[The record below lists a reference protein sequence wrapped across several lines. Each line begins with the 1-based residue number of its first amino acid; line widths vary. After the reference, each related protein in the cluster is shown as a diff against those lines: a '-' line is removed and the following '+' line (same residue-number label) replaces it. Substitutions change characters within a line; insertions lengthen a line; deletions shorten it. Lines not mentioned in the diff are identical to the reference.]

1 MSPEQEGAGVD
12 RPGGGP
18 EGLGRPS
25 GGPEGMPEAA
35 QVRLAES
42 DRVGSWTSDLSSA
55 ELVAVRGVGF
65 EPAGLV
71 LGSSIYHLGSQWGAL
86 GFGVWGRSGYYR
98 SYPCPHGYSYMVEG
112 HEWGQNWEHTQYER
126 GMEEAF
132 GLALSRLVSEAQ
144 AIHAHG
150 VVGVRVTLR
159 AVQGMSQVV
168 EVTVLGTAVRRPG
181 VPPLAV
187 PFTSHLSGQDFA
199 KLISTGWIAAGLVM
213 GVAAVEADDGCGT
226 RQILN
231 SWNNWE
237 VEQYSDAV
245 ERCREIAVHRLE
257 EAAGH
262 LGEGVV
268 GVEADLSIR
277 EAGGREAKV
286 ADMRAIGTAV
296 RQFRRA
302 SMPDPP
308 LTIMRLTDR

>member
-1 MSPEQEGAGVD
+1 MAPQDPEA
-12 RPGGGP
+12 GGGP
-18 EGLGRPS
+18 VL
-25 GGPEGMPEAA
+25 PEAA
-35 QVRLAES
+35 SSRLAES
-42 DRVGSWTSDLSSA
+42 ARARSWTSDLSPA

-71 LGSSIYHLGSQWGAL
+71 LGSSIYHLGSQWGAM
-86 GFGVWGRSGYYR
+86 GFGVWGRTGYYR
-98 SYPCPHGYSYMVEG
+98 SYPCPHGYSYLVEG

-126 GMEEAF
+126 GMEAAF
-132 GLALSRLVSEAQ
+132 GLAVSRLLAEAG
-144 AIHAHG
+144 AIRAHG
-150 VVGVRVTLR
+150 VVGVRTTLR

-168 EVTVLGTAVRRPG
+168 EVTMLGTAIRRPG
-181 VPPLAV
+181 VAPLAV

-199 KLISTGWIAAGLVM
+199 KLVSTGWIAAGLVM

-226 RQILN
+226 RQVLS
-231 SWNNWE
+231 SWTNGE

-257 EAAGH
+257 RAAAP

-268 GVEADLSIR
+268 GVEAELSIR
-277 EAGGREAKV
+277 EAGTREAKV

-302 SMPDPP
+302 SLPDPP
-308 LTIMRLTDR
+308 LTIMRLADR